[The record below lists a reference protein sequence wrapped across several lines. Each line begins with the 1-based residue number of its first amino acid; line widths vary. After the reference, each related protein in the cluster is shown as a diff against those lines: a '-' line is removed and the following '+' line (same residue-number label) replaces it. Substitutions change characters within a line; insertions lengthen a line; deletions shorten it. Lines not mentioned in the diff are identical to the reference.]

1 MLGGIFYRI
10 RTLVMPPPK
19 KLEWWETDVFEGVV
33 VLVMLL
39 AVLVLVVLGLWRC
52 LRRGR

>member
-10 RTLVMPPPK
+10 RTFVMPPPK
-19 KLEWWETDVFEGVV
+19 KLEWWETDEFKATVG
-33 VLVMLL
+33 LVMLL
-39 AVLVLVVLGLWRC
+39 AVLLLVVLGLQRC